1 MYSSKVRKEPDV
13 PPVGVCLVVG
23 DNDKFL
29 RPIQARHL
37 SRLRIPYNPVW
48 YVIPSDTRAII
59 CDANRSRGE

>member
-13 PPVGVCLVVG
+13 PPVGVHLVVG
-23 DNDKFL
+23 DNDEFL

-48 YVIPSDTRAII
+48 YVVPSETRAII
-59 CDANRSRGE
+59 RDAN